1 MPVSGGSPL
10 SHLVLCQLL
19 CPFVLFPPTL
29 VLGMTVD
36 SILVL
41 VGGGPAMGT
50 DVGGLPCVVAAGI
63 GIYVGGGLLVLG
75 GGGVGAG
82 GTGGAGGTAA

>member
-1 MPVSGGSPL
+1 MRGLLVLVDRLGLGAGVHMPVFGGIPL
-10 SHLVLCQLL
+10 SRPVLCQLL

-41 VGGGPAMGT
+41 VGGGPAIGT
-50 DVGGLPCVVAAGI
+50 DVGGLPCIVAGDTGACA
-63 GIYVGGGLLVLG
+63 VGG
-75 GGGVGAG
+75 
-82 GTGGAGGTAA
+82 